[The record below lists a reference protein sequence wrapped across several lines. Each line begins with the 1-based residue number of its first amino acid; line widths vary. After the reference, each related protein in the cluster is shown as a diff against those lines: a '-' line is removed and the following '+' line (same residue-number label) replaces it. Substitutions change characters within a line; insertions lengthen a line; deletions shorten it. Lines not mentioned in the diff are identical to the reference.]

1 MVVSK
6 PVLRNESAFD
16 KNIECVIDGGSRS
29 LQTFGSYLREEFIG
43 IKMPATL
50 HDLFEEN
57 ESLLRNPELVASKV
71 LCEGLFFG

>member
-1 MVVSK
+1 
-6 PVLRNESAFD
+6 
-16 KNIECVIDGGSRS
+16 
-29 LQTFGSYLREEFIG
+29 LREEFIG